1 MGPSIGDSKC
11 AYLFYMGLSFCWY
24 SIYSEDEWKSFLVS
38 KHCGSDNAIVSPHML
53 HSIQKIVGSRT
64 VSKVSAAD
72 TAQDGSWWVP
82 DREWKRK
89 GKGCFAR
96 RVVLPSRGKWPT
108 CRGVCWCEFPP
119 FLVRCLPRERAPPC
133 WGKPGVQTTCMQLKV
148 GSTFLLSAG
157 LAHTWMLLVTYIN
170 LGC

>member
-38 KHCGSDNAIVSPHML
+38 THCGSDNAIVSPHML

-82 DREWKRK
+82 DRERKGK
-89 GKGCFAR
+89 GKGCFTR
-96 RVVLPSRGKWPT
+96 RMVLPSRGKRPA
-108 CRGVCWCEFPP
+108 CRGVCWGEFH
-119 FLVRCLPRERAPPC
+119 CSQCGAS
-133 WGKPGVQTTCMQLKV
+133 PGRGLHHAGESLGFRQHACSWKWEA
-148 GSTFLLSAG
+148 LSRY
-157 LAHTWMLLVTYIN
+157 LLVLLLPECYSWPTSI
-170 LGC
+170 